1 MDLTQIDNYF
11 HMVRFVNKFGILKT
25 KFLSLEEKRLFSAN
39 GQWDCLQRS
48 LVSLYPNSGFVNP
61 SDIIQILKE
70 KHENVEEVVEC
81 DIMEVDENLIPS
93 IDQMDAPF

>member
-1 MDLTQIDNYF
+1 
-11 HMVRFVNKFGILKT
+11 MVRFVNKFGILKT

>member
-1 MDLTQIDNYF
+1 M
-11 HMVRFVNKFGILKT
+11 
-25 KFLSLEEKRLFSAN
+25 KFLSLEDKHLFGVN

-48 LVSLYPNSGFVNP
+48 LVSLYPNSGFMNP

-70 KHENVEEVVEC
+70 KHENFEEVVEC
-81 DIMEVDENLIPS
+81 DIMEVDENMIPS